1 MNVHTTSLRAAAIAV
16 IAAAAVCAPAAAMA
30 DSGAERTQPPNAQ
43 TRTFHTANRE
53 KVLRA
58 AMATLQDHG
67 FVIEKADSEAGSFT
81 AAKIEKYPLRITVT
95 AQIRDERQVVVR
107 ADAQYDD
114 TPVEAPK
121 LYHDFFAALDGV
133 MHLASGAAD

>member
-16 IAAAAVCAPAAAMA
+16 IGVAAVCASAPAAA
-30 DSGAERTQPPNAQ
+30 DSGADRAQAPNAK
-43 TRTFHTANRE
+43 TRTFQTANRE
-53 KVLRA
+53 KVLRV

-67 FVIEKADSEAGSFT
+67 FVIEKANSDAGSFT

-95 AQIRDERQVVVR
+95 AQVRGERQVVVR
-107 ADAQYDD
+107 ADAQYED

-121 LYHDFFAALDGV
+121 LYHDFFAALDGA
-133 MHLASGAAD
+133 MRLASHAAD

>member
-1 MNVHTTSLRAAAIAV
+1 MNMHTTSLRAAAIAV
-16 IAAAAVCAPAAAMA
+16 IGVAAVCASAPVMA
-30 DSGAERTQPPNAQ
+30 DSAADRAQAPNAQ

-53 KVLRA
+53 KVLRV

-81 AAKIEKYPLRITVT
+81 AARIEKYPVRITVT
-95 AQIRDERQVVVR
+95 AQVRGERQVVVR
-107 ADAQYDD
+107 ADAQYED

-121 LYHDFFAALDGV
+121 LYHDFFAALDGA
-133 MHLASGAAD
+133 MPLASHAAD